1 MVEQQQQFPPNPSPV
16 LHQAHAHAHALLARP
31 VQTPTASS
39 FFPPKVINSPA
50 GRRPPERDEAFR
62 APRPIQHSPAHTTHT
77 PRHANAKEH
86 HEDDGIRARV
96 LAVAAA
102 APPAAAPGDGV
113 TGAQDRRTARDAT
126 SGKTTGEGT
135 KSEFLYAGFLF
146 LLQLIGSVVRHG
158 RVCFPQGS
166 QGCSRTCESS
176 FCAGKEV
183 TIHNP
188 EVSEKLRFFLAG
200 KA

>member
-1 MVEQQQQFPPNPSPV
+1 
-16 LHQAHAHAHALLARP
+16 
-31 VQTPTASS
+31 VQSPTASN
-39 FFPPKVINSPA
+39 FFFWKVINSPY
-50 GRRPPERDEAFR
+50 GRRPPERDDQAFR
-62 APRPIQHSPAHTTHT
+62 APRPIQHSPADTTHT
-77 PRHANAKEH
+77 PRHANAKER
-86 HEDDGIRARV
+86 HEDGIRGRV

-102 APPAAAPGDGV
+102 PPAAPPGDGV

-188 EVSEKLRFFLAG
+188 EVSEKLQFFLAG